1 MVVKRKDKTEDRPTE
16 QVTVKPKF
24 RPVKLI
30 RQGVEKIRQFSDQ
43 EKQEMTGKTKEEKKQ
58 YRKEKRQ
65 ELWEKTKEKIRLDY
79 DTNVKETSE
88 DKSQLFK
95 IEKVTSSWVILIPLS
110 ILIFFLCFL
119 GIQYLANVIT
129 NCFTRLPAAMDG
141 HTSLRHVYGISQAFR
156 PMRPGILILVDLLIS
171 WLAQGKFIWN
181 VRTNYKDNN
190 IGQKG
195 TARWTTLR
203 EIQQQYKEIPEKAT
217 STQTYYKGGG
227 GVPVCR
233 YKDKIYIDDS
243 PVNNLII
250 GITRSGKGEMFV
262 FPMID
267 IYSRAGADNPQK
279 RASIIATD
287 PKLELYANS
296 FDTLTKRGYKV
307 CCLNLVEPLKSMG
320 YNPLQMII
328 NAYKEENYDDAEML
342 ANTFAYSI
350 FSPGSGGG
358 DNEFWDTESA
368 NLLVALILAHI
379 DDCLKEDQYV
389 NVKRLEEFR
398 EKQKKW
404 DALTDDEQQEIRDK
418 IKSVEAHAKK
428 QKARWEKKIKR
439 RKEAEQAF
447 SDAKTD
453 EEKLA
458 AKDALDRIPRVN
470 ENRPREAYDEIIR
483 DFRQEGIYELDAI
496 PPDMEFTPSDKY
508 ERMITMYSIVNTFTE
523 LGRLTNSEDGSSA
536 LDDYFAVRPVGDRG
550 KLKYSAIEVAG
561 DQTKGSI
568 FASCLAKLTIF
579 TYNDIA
585 KMTARTEFEL
595 ADVGFGDQPIAIF
608 LGIPDYDQSNH
619 FIASVFIRQLYFILA
634 KKATEAGGKCKRE
647 VIFLLDEFGNL
658 PAIDS
663 MSNII
668 TVCLGRNIRFDL
680 VVQSYAQVEKLYDK
694 DAETI
699 IGNCGNKI
707 YILTNDNQTAENYS
721 QSLGNKTIM
730 TVSRSGGKLSQN
742 KSFTEAQEERPLLNS
757 NELMQL
763 QPGECVV
770 VRTMK
775 RQDKH
780 YNNVPP
786 TPIFNH
792 GDTKFKYR
800 FQYLADDFTD
810 GKTVD
815 DVAYD
820 ETVQNTRIGDITF
833 DIYHFCE
840 DVMRPYMEDK
850 RRKKDKNSG
859 NDGKDKD
866 NKPQEETEEWK
877 RYDMH
882 VKESGGV
889 DYTNRHSLDAL
900 KKQKLSALYREQQHA
915 VYLIMRPF
923 ISGMQ
928 ESDPLFQNYT
938 FYDCLWKTY
947 LAYRNGTIN
956 APYDEDEEDEAD
968 VDVSS
973 ASGAGTDKSAKEV
986 FEEKFDSL
994 LGIFRAQD
1002 SEYADQELIE
1012 MKHLMDEIGP
1022 KNRKTAESSAAVP
1035 NLSRGA

>member
-1 MVVKRKDKTEDRPTE
+1 MKKKTSSAVEEEEEKKPRFLVSTVLHSGADMIKKYRKNLE
-16 QVTVKPKF
+16 
-24 RPVKLI
+24 
-30 RQGVEKIRQFSDQ
+30 
-43 EKQEMTGKTKEEKKQ
+43 GKTKEERKE
-58 YRKEKRQ
+58 YRKQIRSKLMDEYHEKVRV
-65 ELWEKTKEKIRLDY
+65 EVD
-79 DTNVKETSE
+79 ETAT
-88 DKSQLFK
+88 DKGQLFK
-95 IEKVTSSWVILIPLS
+95 MEKVLSAWVILLPVS
-110 ILIFFLCFL
+110 FLIFLLCFF
-119 GIQYLANVIT
+119 GIQYVINVIF
-129 NCFTRLPAAMDG
+129 NVFTRLQSAMEGGMSWG
-141 HTSLRHVYGISQAFR
+141 HVFGFSQAFR
-156 PMRPGILILVDLLIS
+156 PAPHGLGFLGFLVSVI
-171 WLAQGKFIWN
+171 AQLRFIWN

-195 TARWTTLR
+195 TSRWTTLR
-203 EIQQQYKEIPEKAT
+203 EIQQQYKCIPNKKEF
-217 STQTYYKGGG
+217 YDGGG
-227 GVPVCR
+227 GVPICE
-233 YKDKIYIDDS
+233 YGDKIYIDNS

-267 IYSRAGADNPQK
+267 IYSRAGKDDPWK
-279 RASIIATD
+279 KASIIATD

-296 FDTLTKRGYKV
+296 FDTLKKRGYEV
-307 CCLNLVEPLKSMG
+307 CCLNLVDPLKSMG

-328 NAYKEENYDDAEML
+328 DAYKAENYDEAEML
-342 ANTFAYSI
+342 ASTFAYSI
-350 FSPGSGGG
+350 FNPGSGGG

-389 NVKRLEEFR
+389 NVKKLEQFRLLQKRWDELDDSEKDDIHKIIDNVKKKAEEQRDFWKKRIEKNPRINANRPLEAYNDIIREFR
-398 EKQKKW
+398 M
-404 DALTDDEQQEIRDK
+404 
-418 IKSVEAHAKK
+418 
-428 QKARWEKKIKR
+428 
-439 RKEAEQAF
+439 
-447 SDAKTD
+447 
-453 EEKLA
+453 
-458 AKDALDRIPRVN
+458 
-470 ENRPREAYDEIIR
+470 
-483 DFRQEGIYELDAI
+483 EGIYKLDAI
-496 PPDMEFTPSDKY
+496 PPDQEFVPSDKY

-536 LDDYFAVRPVGDRG
+536 LDDYFAVRPFGDRG

-585 KMTARTEFEL
+585 KMTARTEFDL
-595 ADVGFGDQPIAIF
+595 GDVGFGEKPIAIF

-634 KKATEAGGKCKRE
+634 KRATAAGGKCKRE

-658 PAIDS
+658 PAIEG
-663 MSNII
+663 MANII

-680 VVQSYAQVEKLYDK
+680 VIQSYAQVEKLYDK
-694 DAETI
+694 DADTI

-721 QSLGNKTIM
+721 QSLGNKTIT

-742 KSFTEAQEERPLLNS
+742 KSFTESQEERPLLNP

-770 VRTMK
+770 TRVMK
-775 RQDKH
+775 RQDNDRK
-780 YNNVPP
+780 NVAP

-820 ETVQNTRIGDITF
+820 ETVQNTRIENITF

-840 DVMRPYMEDK
+840 DVMAPYIPKEK
-850 RRKKDKNSG
+850 PVP
-859 NDGKDKD
+859 GKDK
-866 NKPQEETEEWK
+866 ETRHNPE
-877 RYDMH
+877 YDKFITH

-889 DYTNRHSLDAL
+889 DYTGRHTMEAL
-900 KKQKLSALYREQQHA
+900 KQKKLSYLMDEEIEQVHA
-915 VYLIMRPF
+915 IMKPYVM
-923 ISGMQ
+923 GMQ
-928 ESDPLFQNYT
+928 DTDPLFRNYS

-947 LAYRNGTIN
+947 LAYQNGNIIRPN
-956 APYDEDEEDEAD
+956 EDDQEELEESKMTKPETESSERAVFWKKFDALLDIFIGADEALNQGYVEAFAPAVYD
-968 VDVSS
+968 IV
-973 ASGAGTDKSAKEV
+973 GANKETANETV
-986 FEEKFDSL
+986 KD
-994 LGIFRAQD
+994 ANYQD
-1002 SEYADQELIE
+1002 A
-1012 MKHLMDEIGP
+1012 
-1022 KNRKTAESSAAVP
+1022 
-1035 NLSRGA
+1035 